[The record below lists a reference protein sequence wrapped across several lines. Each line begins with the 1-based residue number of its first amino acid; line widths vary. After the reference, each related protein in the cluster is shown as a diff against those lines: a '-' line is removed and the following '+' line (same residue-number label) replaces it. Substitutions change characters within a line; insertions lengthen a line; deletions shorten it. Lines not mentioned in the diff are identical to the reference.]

1 MLLLPFKEST
11 KDASTT
17 INLSKDQERMF
28 ANTALIIKREY
39 RVLKY
44 LQVLSFTFI
53 KLTNLFMNLSRQRN
67 RNDSTNI
74 LL

>member
-28 ANTALIIKREY
+28 ANTALIIKRE
-39 RVLKY
+39 
-44 LQVLSFTFI
+44 
-53 KLTNLFMNLSRQRN
+53 
-67 RNDSTNI
+67 
-74 LL
+74 